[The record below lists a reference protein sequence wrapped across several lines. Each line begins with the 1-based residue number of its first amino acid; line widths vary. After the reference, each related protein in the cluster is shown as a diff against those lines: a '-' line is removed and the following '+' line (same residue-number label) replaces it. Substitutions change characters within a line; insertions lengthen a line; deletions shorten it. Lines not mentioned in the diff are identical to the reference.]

1 MNRDNQ
7 FDEVSKYGIF
17 SNKKEEMELNR
28 EGVFNY
34 RLHRTMLAIEKAR
47 LMVPQENI
55 ANAKKLAMFLI
66 KLTDLHVS
74 TLVEGCMKMAELT
87 SKPINDKTTFDEVTY
102 FSKSA
107 TRGKPIAKENSSISL
122 PSL

>member
-7 FDEVSKYGIF
+7 YDEVSKYGIF

-28 EGVFNY
+28 DGAFNY
-34 RLHRTMLAIEKAR
+34 RLHRTMLAIEKTR

-74 TLVEGCMKMAELT
+74 TLIEGCMK
-87 SKPINDKTTFDEVTY
+87 
-102 FSKSA
+102 
-107 TRGKPIAKENSSISL
+107 IA
-122 PSL
+122 